1 MGILRN
7 DRMKFNKKEKSNT
20 QGFTLVELLV
30 AMAVS
35 LLAIGAIYSTF
46 LNQFKSYQIQE
57 EIAAMQQNI
66 RAAMYHMQREI
77 RMAGC
82 DPYNNSTTL
91 PSDDPIPESKHGT
104 TDYPIKQIIE
114 ANSTSIVFMEDVNP
128 PDGYVTGTNE
138 IIGYSLSDNNLV
150 RNTGGGNQA
159 VAENIDALDFVYLD
173 GASPPVVLNLNG
185 TNVSSGDLSRIR
197 SVEITIV
204 ARTGRS
210 LRASPNNM
218 VYYNQQGSQIIGAQN
233 DHYSRKWLT
242 TVVKCR
248 NLGLN

>member
-1 MGILRN
+1 
-7 DRMKFNKKEKSNT
+7 MKVIKKERLNT

-46 LNQFKSYQIQE
+46 LSQFKSYQIQE

-77 RMAGC
+77 RMAGY
-82 DPYNNSTTL
+82 DPTG
-91 PSDDPIPESKHGT
+91 DAGAA
-104 TDYPIKQIIE
+104 IE
-114 ANSTSIVFMEDVNP
+114 IANVAELQFKIDEDG
-128 PDGYVTGTNE
+128 DGNFTGTSPAPANDPNE
-138 IIGYSLSDNNLV
+138 QIRYALTNDTNGDGIADGSPCNLG
-150 RNTGGGNQA
+150 RETWSGGLQT
-159 VAENIDALDFVYLD
+159 VAENIDALNFVYLD
-173 GASPPVVLNLNG
+173 ANG
-185 TNVSSGDLSRIR
+185 NTTATLDDIR

-210 LRASPNNM
+210 LSPSKNNV
-218 VYYNQQGSQIIGAQN
+218 VYENQQGTTILGAQN
-233 DHYSRKWLT
+233 DNFSRKRLT
-242 TVVKCR
+242 AFINCR

>member
-1 MGILRN
+1 
-7 DRMKFNKKEKSNT
+7 MKVNKKEKLNT

-35 LLAIGAIYSTF
+35 LLAMGAIYSTF

-82 DPYNNSTTL
+82 DPTGSAGAGITAASPTSISFTEDVRGDSTGSD
-91 PSDDPIPESKHGT
+91 PDGDIDDP
-104 TDYPIKQIIE
+104 
-114 ANSTSIVFMEDVNP
+114 
-128 PDGYVTGTNE
+128 NE
-138 IIGYSLSDNNLV
+138 NIAYSLSGTNLV
-150 RNTGGGNQA
+150 RNTGGGDQA
-159 VAENIDALDFVYLD
+159 VAENIDALNFVYLD
-173 GASPPVVLNLNG
+173 ANG
-185 TNVSSGDLSRIR
+185 NTTTTLDDIR

-218 VYYNQQGSQIIGAQN
+218 IYKNQRDETILGAQN
-233 DHYSRKWLT
+233 DHYSRKRLT

>member
-1 MGILRN
+1 
-7 DRMKFNKKEKSNT
+7 MKVNKKEKLNT

-35 LLAIGAIYSTF
+35 LLAMGAIYSTF

-66 RAAMYHMQREI
+66 RTAMYHMQREI

-82 DPYNNSTTL
+82 DPTGSAGAGITAASPTSISFTEDVRGDSTGSD
-91 PSDDPIPESKHGT
+91 PDGDIDDP
-104 TDYPIKQIIE
+104 
-114 ANSTSIVFMEDVNP
+114 
-128 PDGYVTGTNE
+128 NE
-138 IIGYSLSDNNLV
+138 NIAYSLSGTNLV
-150 RNTGGGNQA
+150 RNTGGGDQA
-159 VAENIDALDFVYLD
+159 VAENIDALNFVYLD
-173 GASPPVVLNLNG
+173 ANG
-185 TNVSSGDLSRIR
+185 NTTTTLDDIR

-218 VYYNQQGSQIIGAQN
+218 IYKNQRDETILGAQN
-233 DHYSRKWLT
+233 DHYSRKRLT

>member
-1 MGILRN
+1 
-7 DRMKFNKKEKSNT
+7 MKMKKKERLNT

-35 LLAIGAIYSTF
+35 LLALGAIYSTF
-46 LNQFKSYQIQE
+46 LTQFKSYQVQE

-82 DPYNNSTTL
+82 DPLNNSVTL
-91 PSDDPIPESKHGT
+91 PSQAPIPTAKQGT
-104 TDYPIKQIIE
+104 LDYPINQIIE

-128 PDGYVTGTNE
+128 PDGDVNDPNE
-138 IIGYSLSDNNLV
+138 IIGYSLDVSDGDLV
-150 RNTGGGNQA
+150 RNTGGGDQT
-159 VAENIDALDFVYLD
+159 VAENIDALNFVYLD
-173 GASPPVVLNLNG
+173 GSSPSIVLNPGG
-185 TNVSSGDLSRIR
+185 TNVASGDLSKIR

-210 LRASPNNM
+210 LSPSKNNV
-218 VYYNQQGSQIIGAQN
+218 VYENQQGTTILGAQN
-233 DHYSRKWLT
+233 DNFSRKRLT
-242 TVVKCR
+242 AFINCR

>member
-1 MGILRN
+1 
-7 DRMKFNKKEKSNT
+7 MKVNKKEKLNT

-35 LLAIGAIYSTF
+35 LLALGAIYSTF
-46 LNQFKSYQIQE
+46 LNQFKSYQVQE
-57 EIAAMQQNI
+57 EVAAMQQNI

-82 DPYNNSTTL
+82 DPTGNAGAAIEIANVAELQFKIDENGDGNFIGTS
-91 PSDDPIPESKHGT
+91 PANDPNE
-104 TDYPIKQIIE
+104 QIRYALTND
-114 ANSTSIVFMEDVNP
+114 ANR
-128 PDGYVTGTNE
+128 DGVADSSPCHLGRETW
-138 IIGYSLSDNNLV
+138 
-150 RNTGGGNQA
+150 GGGLQT
-159 VAENIDALDFVYLD
+159 VAENIDALNFVYLD
-173 GASPPVVLNLNG
+173 ANG
-185 TNVSSGDLSRIR
+185 NTTTTLDDIR

-210 LRASPNNM
+210 LSPSINNV
-218 VYYNQQGSQIIGAQN
+218 VYENQRETTILGAQN
-233 DHYSRKWLT
+233 DHYSRKQLT